1 MSGFFWFAHLRLKH
15 GRRKEIRMTS
25 QTLACPALHP
35 PAAYL
40 EKILFPDQ
48 ASRLAREGWH
58 AADLH
63 VHSFCSEDVLPVP
76 ATDTRKMYEE
86 GRRRGLSYLTFTD
99 HDTMDAYDLLG
110 WEREGLVPGV
120 EFKIL
125 DRREVGHTIH
135 INVYLLDK
143 HPFKELLRMA
153 RREGNLEHFLDFLRT
168 NELPHTYNHPFW
180 FEEGERPN
188 PEAVVRVAQMIDPEQ
203 AAALDIGVRPL
214 EWLFNVVATQGVAG
228 RPRLKRHLR
237 RLLETV
243 SNAGLIQS
251 FYIRSQG
258 AVASRVTRE
267 LGLSTLLD
275 GG

>member
-1 MSGFFWFAHLRLKH
+1 
-15 GRRKEIRMTS
+15 
-25 QTLACPALHP
+25 
-35 PAAYL
+35 
-40 EKILFPDQ
+40 
-48 ASRLAREGWH
+48 
-58 AADLH
+58 
-63 VHSFCSEDVLPVP
+63 
-76 ATDTRKMYEE
+76 
-86 GRRRGLSYLTFTD
+86 
-99 HDTMDAYDLLG
+99 
-110 WEREGLVPGV
+110 
-120 EFKIL
+120 
-125 DRREVGHTIH
+125 
-135 INVYLLDK
+135 
-143 HPFKELLRMA
+143 MA

-188 PEAVVRVAQMIDPEQ
+188 PEAVVRVAGRFPAIEYNRGRIRPLNLLALALAEEYRAGIVACSDSHTGETLGLARTYSRGDTFREFFSNIRAGNACILPLDMNLPRLVKESNQWINLILSTDQMIDPEQ
-203 AAALDIGVRPL
+203 AAAFDMGVRPL

-228 RPRLKRHLR
+228 KPRLKRHLR

-243 SNAGLIQS
+243 SNAGVIQS